1 MNTKT
6 VEADSARRHGRPP
19 LLRAFEYLLYAVLFV
34 VLVVPPAFVY
44 GLIIKDAANFREYE
58 DVWNFYD
65 TPGFSY
71 GAYRVEKDWT
81 AISDYSKIPAGEKFE
96 YTIDSGWRSST
107 YTFTMVE
114 NPVYTLEDG
123 MSVMLWRRE
132 DDGLLTY
139 VLENGHFL
147 LTLSEPDYVDD
158 NQVGRYCV
166 LPDEV
171 EEKILSVAK
180 ARHPYDVEQSL
191 ERAYKKA
198 KGLEPCYNYGFSVN
212 VGYNVGIGI
221 VTDEYVFVGM
231 GNFDVDEN
239 GEQVWYD
246 ESPNYIF
253 DRHTGEQV
261 SIDRFCAGGS
271 FEAIRSELTRRMF
284 EPKDDFFPP
293 YVDYEF
299 TDEQIALTASRLEVG
314 NILFREDGLYAE
326 VHGKLGD
333 YPDAGYAIG
342 AHWEAIEDLIAV
354 DGIVERVG

>member
-1 MNTKT
+1 MDTKT
-6 VEADSARRHGRPP
+6 VEIRPERSGRRPP
-19 LLRAFEYLLYAVLFV
+19 LLRALEYLLHAVLFV
-34 VLVVPPAFVY
+34 VLVVPPAFIY

-58 DVWNFYD
+58 EMRNFYD

-271 FEAIRSELTRRMF
+271 FEAIKPELTRRML
-284 EPKDDFFPP
+284 EPKDDYFPP
-293 YVDYEF
+293 LVDYTF
-299 TDEQIALTASRLEVG
+299 TEQDIDTFAGALSPELISFGDE
-314 NILFREDGLYAE
+314 GLRAE
-326 VHGKLGD
+326 VRVKISV
-333 YPDAGYAIG
+333 YPDEGYIIG
-342 AHWEAIEDLIAV
+342 ARYEAIADLITL
-354 DGIVERVG
+354 EP